1 MRGKGV
7 LGADRSFQG
16 MIHLDGFPG
25 VSTAPVQGSFT
36 NQRLQLSVGSAQQAT
51 NTLSSADRAFAE
63 AAKDLVFTAD
73 VKGVRI
79 EGKFSGPK
87 GLAGTWEGWWTL
99 HRRSRPKLTSSS
111 VQE

>member
-1 MRGKGV
+1 MAFRE
-7 LGADRSFQG
+7 
-16 MIHLDGFPG
+16 FPP
-25 VSTAPVQGSFT
+25 APVQGSFT

-79 EGKFSGPK
+79 EGKFSGPRDSRARGK
-87 GLAGTWEGWWTL
+87 AGGRCIAGVGRSS
-99 HRRSRPKLTSSS
+99 RRARC
-111 VQE
+111 QE